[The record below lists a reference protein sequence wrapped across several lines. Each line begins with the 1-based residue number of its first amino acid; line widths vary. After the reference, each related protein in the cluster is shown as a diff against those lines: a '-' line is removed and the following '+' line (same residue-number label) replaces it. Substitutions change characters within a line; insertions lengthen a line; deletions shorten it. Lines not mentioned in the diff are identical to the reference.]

1 MMPGEKPMPAP
12 DDPIPSP
19 RSSSEPVLCEMFAD
33 LFELDGVDA
42 DADFFDLGG
51 TSAQA
56 TRLVG
61 RIRKVFPGDITFGD
75 VFEAP
80 TPRGLAELL
89 DRAVVT
95 SPVPGPADRPERIPL
110 SPGQSTFWFYEQ
122 LRGPSA
128 DHNILLS
135 LKLTGPLDR
144 EALVWAFDRLI
155 DRHEIL
161 RTVFPRDQDEP
172 CQVVLDPE
180 AARPG
185 LRVVDVAG
193 DRIPEELAKRAALPF
208 DLAAEPPLRAWLL
221 AISQDEHVLLI
232 SLHHIAGDGWSTG
245 PLWRDLSA
253 AYLARRDGL
262 PWQPR
267 PPAVQ
272 YADYSIWKRDLLGR
286 ESDSQ
291 SLIAR
296 QGRYW
301 AQTLAGLPEEL
312 PLPVDRQRPAR
323 LTARAEGVRF
333 TIAPDVHRRLLTQ
346 ATAARVT
353 LLTTLRAAVA
363 VLLSELGGGGDIPI
377 GGLVSG
383 RTGPG
388 FEDAIGFFV
397 NTQVL
402 RCTWDGDPTFETVL
416 ARVREAELGAYA
428 NQDMPFD
435 RIVEILNP
443 VRIASRN
450 PLFQVMVVADEGI
463 GAGDVLFG
471 CAAEPQPVELLGL
484 PTFDLSFNFTLPEAP
499 EETGA
504 GIAGWLGYSP
514 DLFDRPTVER
524 IAALA
529 VRIIDEATAHPDA
542 PLSALA
548 LPSPFDDRPA
558 SVAAADTG
566 TPVAGE
572 DSARPRT
579 PRLDALCSAFAQ
591 ILGAE
596 EVGAD
601 DNFFRLGGHSLMV
614 VRLVS
619 RIRSTLNT
627 ELPVRVVFD
636 QPTPAGIDR
645 WLDRAEAASGAPGPA
660 ADGLDVVLRIRP
672 EGDRTPVFVVP
683 PALGLSWCYTP
694 LSRWLDDGFPLYGL
708 QSRGIRGSGPAG
720 RTLTDIAADFVGEL
734 RRIQPSGPYQ
744 LLGWSFGGN
753 VAHAMAVLLEAA
765 GEEVSM
771 LALLDSYPWDSE
783 QTDPTAAVEP
793 VAVDPKS
800 TAEEL
805 ERVLQAS
812 PGTAAALPDETLP
825 ALAQVF
831 AGNRDALLRH
841 RSGRFSGDVLV
852 FTAAESLEQG
862 MDPRSWQRFVDG
874 RVRTWSVGGNHYEVF
889 GPEPLETIMSVVN
902 AELTAHQG
910 RNRARATQERGVAG

>member
-1 MMPGEKPMPAP
+1 MSVP
-12 DDPIPSP
+12 DTPVQSL
-19 RSSSEPVLCEMFAD
+19 RSSSEPVLCEMFAS
-33 LFELDGVDA
+33 LFGLDSVDA
-42 DADFFDLGG
+42 DADFFDMGG
-51 TSAQA
+51 TSALA

-61 RIRKVFPGDITFGD
+61 QIRTVFPGDITFGD
-75 VFEAP
+75 VFEKP
-80 TPRGLAELL
+80 TPRGLARVL
-89 DRAVVT
+89 DQAAAA
-95 SPVPGPADRPERIPL
+95 SPRPRPAGRPARIPL

-144 EALVWAFDRLI
+144 DALAWAFDRLI

-161 RTVFPRDQDEP
+161 RTVFPRDQGEP
-172 CQVVLDPE
+172 HQVVLDPA

-193 DRIPEELAKRAALPF
+193 GQISEELSRRAALPF
-208 DLAAEPPLRAWLL
+208 DLTTEPPLRAWLL
-221 AISQDEHVLLI
+221 AISPEEHVLLI
-232 SLHHIAGDGWSTG
+232 SLHHIAGDGWSTA

-262 PWQPR
+262 QWQPQ
-267 PPAVQ
+267 PLAVQ

-291 SLIAR
+291 SIIAR
-296 QGRYW
+296 QARYW

-323 LTARAEGVRF
+323 LTARADGVRF
-333 TIAPDVHRRLLTQ
+333 TVSPDAHRRLLAQ
-346 ATAARVT
+346 AAAARAT

-363 VLLSELGGGGDIPI
+363 VLLAKLGGGGDIPI

-388 FEDAIGFFV
+388 LEDGIGFFV

-416 ARVREAELGAYA
+416 ARVRQAEIGAYA

-435 RIVEILNP
+435 RIVDLLNP
-443 VRIASRN
+443 VRLASRN
-450 PLFQVMVVADEGI
+450 PLFQVMVVLDEGI
-463 GAGDVLFG
+463 GAGRDLFG
-471 CAAEPQPVELLGL
+471 CVAERQEVDLLGL
-484 PTFDLSFNFTLPEAP
+484 PTFDLSFNFALPEAH
-499 EETGA
+499 EGAGA

-514 DLFDRPTVER
+514 DLFDRSTVER
-524 IAALA
+524 IADYATH
-529 VRIIDEATAHPDA
+529 IIDAVTANPAT
-542 PLSALA
+542 PLSAFA
-548 LPSPFDDRPA
+548 VPLPVDARPA
-558 SVAAADTG
+558 RRTAVDTTVPVTADTA
-566 TPVAGE
+566 T
-572 DSARPRT
+572 RPRT
-579 PRLDALCSAFAQ
+579 PRLDALCGAFAQ

-596 EVGAD
+596 KVGVD
-601 DNFFRLGGHSLMV
+601 DNFFGLGGHSLMA

-619 RIRSTLNT
+619 RIRSTLGT
-627 ELPVRVVFD
+627 ELPVRVMFE

-645 WLDRAEAASGAPGPA
+645 WLDQAEAGSGTPGPA

-672 EGDRTPVFVVP
+672 EGDRTPVFVMP

-694 LSRWLDDGFPLYGL
+694 MSRWLADGFPMYGL
-708 QSRGIRGSGPAG
+708 QSRGIRGAGPVG
-720 RTLTDIAADFVGEL
+720 RTLTDIATDFVGEL
-734 RRIQPSGPYQ
+734 RRIQPNGPYQ

-753 VAHAMAVLLEAA
+753 VAHAMAVILEAA

-771 LALLDSYPWDSE
+771 LALLDSYPWDGE
-783 QTDPTAAVEP
+783 QTDPTLNVESAA
-793 VAVDPKS
+793 ADPQL
-800 TAEEL
+800 TTEEL
-805 ERVLQAS
+805 RRVLQAS
-812 PGTAAALPDETLP
+812 PGTAAAVPDEYLP

-831 AGNRDALLRH
+831 ANNRGALLQH
-841 RSGRFSGDVLV
+841 RSGRFGGDVLM
-852 FTAAESLEQG
+852 FTAADSVAQG
-862 MDPRSWQRFVDG
+862 MDPRSWQKFVDG
-874 RVRTWSVGGNHYEVF
+874 SLKTWSVNGNHYEVF

-902 AELTAHQG
+902 AELTAHHG